1 MLLIKN
7 GLVVDPT
14 TNICQKMDLLIEE
27 GKIKELA
34 EEIEAEK
41 GETIIDASNKI
52 VAPGFIDMHV
62 HLREPGQE
70 YKETILTGC
79 QAAAKG
85 GFTSIACMPNTDPVV
100 DTESAVEMI
109 KWRAQKYNLVD
120 VYPIA
125 SITKGQKGK
134 ELSEYGILKRFGAVA
149 FSDDGKT
156 VKDTGVMRRAFDYAK
171 AFGALIITHCEDS
184 DLAGAGVMHE
194 GEVSTYLGLPG
205 IPSAAEEIIITREI
219 ALAELTG
226 GNLHIC
232 HVSTKKGVEL
242 IREAKKRGIKVTAE
256 ATPHHFILDHTAVKG
271 YDPNTKVNPPLRTKE
286 DIEEIIKGL
295 KDGTLDC
302 IVTDHAPHA
311 LYEKEVEFISAPFG
325 ISGLETAVP
334 LAWNFLYQTKKLTLV
349 ELVKCFSTNPARIL
363 GLDRGSLQK
372 GKIADITIIDPQLTR
387 TVNKEKFYSLGK
399 NTPFDGWELK
409 GWPIYTIK
417 NGEIIMDNGIVRE

>member
-232 HVSTKKGVEL
+232 HISTKKGVEL